1 MNVPG
6 FSFPVTIEMGHNA
19 LVMDIVRM
27 LLGIG
32 NTLHGDD
39 GIGNYIASRFRARGW
54 NAIDC
59 GTMPENFTGVV
70 RRHHPEILVL
80 VDATDLGLSP
90 GEFRIVGVDKIEDV
104 SVGTHN
110 MPLSFLMKYL
120 SESAGRVLFIG
131 IQPRH
136 LGEGEA
142 ISPAVMEGAERL
154 MTMLRQ
160 NRIGEIPTFE
170 SVGE

>member
-1 MNVPG
+1 
-6 FSFPVTIEMGHNA
+6 MGHNA
-19 LVMDIVRM
+19 LVMEIVRM

-59 GTMPENFTGVV
+59 GTMPENFTAVV

-80 VDATDLGLSP
+80 VDATDLGLSQ
-90 GEFRIVGVDKIEDV
+90 GEFRIVGEDKIEDV
-104 SVGTHN
+104 SLGTHN
-110 MPLSFLMKYL
+110 MPLSFLVKYL
-120 SESAGRVLFIG
+120 AESAGRVLFIG
-131 IQPRH
+131 IQPRQ
-136 LGEGEA
+136 LGEEEG
-142 ISPAVMEGAERL
+142 ISPAVIEGAERL

-160 NRIGEIPTFE
+160 NRIGEIQSFE
-170 SVGE
+170 GRVK